1 MFLLDVINPIII
13 LAPAAAIV
21 GIVLA
26 LIIGTITAI
35 VKKLR
40 K

>member
-13 LAPAAAIV
+13 LAPTVAIA

-26 LIIGTITAI
+26 VIIIIAVAI
-35 VKKLR
+35 FKKLFR
-40 K
+40 